1 VLILRTAFLLHKCQV
16 RTWNTAVSAT
26 NLDQVF
32 VLAERQKKHAAAKRS
47 KSIKAIEFA
56 IGFSLHETFP
66 WINDRV

>member
-1 VLILRTAFLLHKCQV
+1 V

-47 KSIKAIEFA
+47 KRSIKAIEFA
-56 IGFSLHETFP
+56 IGFHYMKRSRGSTIEYKVCTVVVT
-66 WINDRV
+66 R